1 MLVAPIKEFVW
12 LEKPAIVSDNAMSG
26 VHHENNGQSFEHT
39 CKSLETQVKSMT
51 DDLYAYSNASKILLQ
66 HTVLILML
74 CWITSDNCAVYKKL
88 KKILKKDLS
97 DLIVQLNGSEWMETC
112 VKTAGFSTFSKETNI
127 SGIFPDHQM
136 TSERK
141 ARGSQELIESNIR
154 IDTTLL
160 IHVAASKHYMFFQT
174 NHIPLSKNSAD
185 AAPSRRRRS
194 AIATPPRHPR
204 RRLAPHA
211 NRRRPAP
218 PPASPILHRALS
230 WPASPIYPDR
240 CRRPHHPSTP
250 CLHVNLHRLPGLETV
265 AIIGKT
271 NGANLFAWDDRRG
284 LLAVGCW
291 KRLTIFRLDNENSA
305 PHCLFFLGCDLSVY
319 GYGLTVTSFGFRW
332 KLRWPVG
339 SAQFGEWEPLSH
351 DEARSLF
358 AFVAPYVNEAK
369 ETKSSSSLPQK
380 VAESEIEF
388 CLFIYVIYFP
398 FCIELGDLN
407 MI

>member
-26 VHHENNGQSFEHT
+26 VHHENNGHQSF
-39 CKSLETQVKSMT
+39 
-51 DDLYAYSNASKILLQ
+51 
-66 HTVLILML
+66 
-74 CWITSDNCAVYKKL
+74 DNCAVYKKL

-97 DLIVQLNGSEWMETC
+97 DLIVQLNGSEWMVTC

-160 IHVAASKHYMFFQT
+160 IHVAASKGSSYAPPMLHP
-174 NHIPLSKNSAD
+174 HAAD
-185 AAPSRRRRS
+185 APPP
-194 AIATPPRHPR
+194 ATPPRPSCQPPPTGTATSIADSPSR
-204 RRLAPHA
+204 PIVACIADLP
-211 NRRRPAP
+211 RPAP
-218 PPASPILHRALS
+218 PPAS
-230 WPASPIYPDR
+230 
-240 CRRPHHPSTP
+240 STP

-265 AIIGKT
+265 AVIGKT

-380 VAESEIEF
+380 TTEMQRSGIGSR
-388 CLFIYVIYFP
+388 VIRQG
-398 FCIELGDLN
+398 IGRQGGR
-407 MI
+407 

>member
-97 DLIVQLNGSEWMETC
+97 DLIVQLNGSEWMVTC

-136 TSERK
+136 TSETK

-160 IHVAASKHYMFFQT
+160 IHVAASKVDELTPPPTLHP
-174 NHIPLSKNSAD
+174 HAAD
-185 AAPSRRRRS
+185 APPS
-194 AIATPPRHPR
+194 R

-240 CRRPHHPSTP
+240 RRRPHHPSTP

-265 AIIGKT
+265 ATVAVIGKT
-271 NGANLFAWDDRRG
+271 NGANLFAWDDGRG
-284 LLAVGCW
+284 LLVVGRW

-358 AFVAPYVNEAK
+358 AFVALYVNEAK

-380 VAESEIEF
+380 QAIQVT
-388 CLFIYVIYFP
+388 P
-398 FCIELGDLN
+398 
-407 MI
+407 